1 MHADRKKKSKCKLSK
16 SEITQLYAEG
26 KSTSEIATLA
36 NVSARYIRMV
46 LTDNNVPRRAIG
58 SWKRKYGISED
69 YFKTWANNMAYI
81 LGFIAADGVIQK
93 ENQCVSISQKESYI
107 LEDIKQELNTN
118 QPLYQNK
125 KTGVYMLNIN
135 SKTIKDDLMNI
146 HGIKPCK
153 SFNIEFPFVPEEY
166 LHHFVRGYFDG
177 DGYVNYKTYTVSFV
191 GGSYNFMNSLH
202 QILQNHN
209 LRADLLNQN
218 KHYRVILSGRK
229 SIQLFSNWIYKDK
242 DIYLHRKYEVF
253 QKESLSLDQVQDR
266 KLKQTQ
272 TAVKQ
277 RKQNFLKAYMKDK
290 CNATTCSNLEISEST
305 FKRWLKN
312 DNQFKIEYE
321 KISLTSS
328 TSDN

>member
-1 MHADRKKKSKCKLSK
+1 MHIERKKKSKCKLSK
-16 SEITQLYAEG
+16 SEIMHLYTEG
-26 KSTSEIATLA
+26 KSTSEIAMLA

-46 LTDNNVPRRAIG
+46 LSDNNVPRRAMG
-58 SWKRKYGISED
+58 SWKRKYDITED
-69 YFKTWANNMAYI
+69 YFKTWSNNMAYI

-107 LEDIKQELNTN
+107 LEDIKKELKTN

-125 KTGVYMLNIN
+125 KTGVYRLNIN

-146 HGIKPCK
+146 HGIMPCK

-177 DGYVNYKTYTVSFV
+177 DGYVKYETYTVNFV

-202 QILQNHN
+202 QILQNRN

-229 SIQLFSNWIYKDK
+229 LIQLFSNWIYKDK

-253 QKESLSLDQVQDR
+253 QKESLSLDQLQDR

-277 RKQNFLKAYMKDK
+277 RKQSFLEEYMKNK
-290 CNATTCSNLEISEST
+290 CNATTCSNLEISESA

-312 DNQFKIEYE
+312 DNQFKRDYE
-321 KISLTSS
+321 KINLTMS

>member
-1 MHADRKKKSKCKLSK
+1 MQIERKKKSKCKLSK
-16 SEITQLYAEG
+16 PEIIHLYAEG
-26 KSTSEIATLA
+26 KGTSEIAMLA

-46 LTDNNVPRRAIG
+46 LSDSNVPRRAIG
-58 SWKRKYGISED
+58 SWKRKYDITED
-69 YFKTWANNMAYI
+69 YFKTWSNNMAYI

-93 ENQCVSISQKESYI
+93 ENQCVSVSQKESYI
-107 LEDIKQELNTN
+107 LEDIKNELKTT

-177 DGYVNYKTYTVSFV
+177 DGYVNYETYTVSFV

-202 QILQNHN
+202 QILQNRN
-209 LRADLLNQN
+209 LRADSLNQN

-253 QKESLSLDQVQDR
+253 QKESLSLDQLQDR

-277 RKQNFLKAYMKDK
+277 REQNFLKEYMKNK
-290 CNATTCSNLEISEST
+290 CSATACSNLKISEST

-312 DNQFKIEYE
+312 DNQFKKDYE
-321 KISLTSS
+321 RIHSL
-328 TSDN
+328 

>member
-1 MHADRKKKSKCKLSK
+1 MQIERKKKSKCKLSK
-16 SEITQLYAEG
+16 SEIIHLYAEG
-26 KSTSEIATLA
+26 KSTSEIAMLA

-46 LTDNNVPRRAIG
+46 LKDKNVPRRAIG
-58 SWKRKYGISED
+58 SWKRKYDLKED
-69 YFKTWANNMAYI
+69 YFKTWSNNMAYI

-93 ENQCVSISQKESYI
+93 ENQCVSISQKESAI
-107 LEDIKQELNTN
+107 LEDIKKELHTN

-125 KTGVYMLNIN
+125 KTGVYM
-135 SKTIKDDLMNI
+135 
-146 HGIKPCK
+146 PCK
-153 SFNIEFPFVPEEY
+153 SFNIEFPFVPEEF

-177 DGYVNYKTYTVSFV
+177 DGYVNYEAYTVSFV
-191 GGSYNFMNSLH
+191 GGSYNFMNSLN

-209 LRADLLNQN
+209 LPADLLDQN

-253 QKESLSLDQVQDR
+253 QKESLSLDQLQDR

-277 RKQNFLKAYMKDK
+277 RQRNFLKEYMKTK
-290 CNATTCSNLEISEST
+290 CNATACSNLKISEST

-312 DNQFKIEYE
+312 DNQFKTEYE
-321 KISLTSS
+321 QLNLTNPNSI
-328 TSDN
+328 N